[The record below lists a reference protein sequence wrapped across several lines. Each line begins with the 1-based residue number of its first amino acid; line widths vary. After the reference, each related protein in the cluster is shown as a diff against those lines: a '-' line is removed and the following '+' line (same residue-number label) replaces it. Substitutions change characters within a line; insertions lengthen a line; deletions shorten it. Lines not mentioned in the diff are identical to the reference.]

1 MAGKAV
7 QTWQCPSIR
16 AASPAAWLLR
26 VQTADFFAT
35 ASDAQQPVLR
45 PGVAGKRELGG
56 LFSASLAV
64 NSRITSALSSD
75 LSSMRVGLRCSIGS
89 AKREATCQAAQAAQ
103 EHPQVGHDL
112 SAAHRSD
119 RRLARGATQ
128 VALLSAAVPAP
139 SPCPHPGLTPGQN
152 TAYSCSCMMFKQP
165 QCWLGRKEQLDSDLS
180 RESKA
185 EQKWELQQARCR
197 WHRQRAL
204 TAARGCRGRPRSARS
219 GAPPQGGPSA
229 ARQCSCAGR
238 PCSQPCRSLQ

>member
-1 MAGKAV
+1 MTGHMAGSKEMSQLGAW
-7 QTWQCPSIR
+7 QPLIPGSLSSGLAGGKQGRPEAWQCPSFR

-35 ASDAQQPVLR
+35 ASDAQQAVLR

-103 EHPQVGHDL
+103 EHPQVGRDL

-119 RRLARGATQ
+119 RRLARQATQ

-152 TAYSCSCMMFKQP
+152 TA
-165 QCWLGRKEQLDSDLS
+165 
-180 RESKA
+180 
-185 EQKWELQQARCR
+185 
-197 WHRQRAL
+197 
-204 TAARGCRGRPRSARS
+204 
-219 GAPPQGGPSA
+219 
-229 ARQCSCAGR
+229 
-238 PCSQPCRSLQ
+238 